1 MIKSRDWRYPRDT
14 IAQAYKDN
22 DYGYMFHAGM
32 LFVEFLLA
40 SGLTAWDIRKT
51 KILDYGCGT
60 GRVSRLLSL
69 TGAKVVGY
77 DPTEE
82 CIAESAVEGAKAPPT
97 SRVPEKFTSNF
108 SDVGSEFDIVIC
120 INVLAHLTQDEQDVA
135 INNIVLSLK
144 ENGVCY
150 LWVHKHCHLPIVDH
164 ETVKLQAT
172 NTVIVR
178 GTKINGRIESYER
191 CNP

>member
-22 DYGYMFHAGM
+22 DYGYVFHAVM
-32 LFVEFLLA
+32 LFVEFLFA
-40 SGLTAWDIRKT
+40 SGMTAKELGRT

-69 TGAKVVGY
+69 TGARVVGY

-82 CIAESAVEGAKAPPT
+82 CIVESEVEGKKAAPT
-97 SRVPEKFTSNF
+97 SRTPEKFTSNF
-108 SDVGSEFDIVIC
+108 SDVGNDFDIAIC
-120 INVLAHLTQDEQDVA
+120 INVLAHLPQQDQNTA
-135 INNIVLSLK
+135 IDNIVASLK

-164 ETVKLQAT
+164 ETVKLQPT

-178 GTKINGRIESYER
+178 GIKINGKIESYER
-191 CNP
+191 CSL